1 MHADATE
8 HVGTKQ
14 VRRLLLDN
22 YTSGFQLHGSALH
35 EKRAAD
41 LPLPD
46 SSGNISAFGTCF
58 GLEGFDAVVQQVHRR
73 LLRLHIGFHD
83 SSQFTRSLQLLRLVA
98 APGLGKV
105 GTRLTYA
112 ALLVARCFAVT
123 ASYAEHNPV
132 VVCLTAGNGA
142 YTGQFNMLTAAE
154 HCAVRDLGTSVS
166 AGI

>member
-1 MHADATE
+1 M
-8 HVGTKQ
+8 GTKQ

-22 YTSGFQLHGSALH
+22 YTSDFQLRSFQLHGSALP
-35 EKRAAD
+35 EKRTAD

-58 GLEGFDAVVQQVHRR
+58 GLEGFDAVVQQVYRR
-73 LLRLHIGFHD
+73 LLCLHIGFHD

-105 GTRLTYA
+105 GTCLTYA
-112 ALLVARCFAVT
+112 ALLGARCFAVT
-123 ASYAEHNPV
+123 ASYAEDDRLV
-132 VVCLTAGNGA
+132 AWLTAGNGA
-142 YTGQFNMLTAAE
+142 YTGQYNMLTAAE
-154 HCAVRDLGTSVS
+154 HCAARDLGTSVS